1 MTTGTIL
8 HERSMTEK
16 PIFWPKVAYVP
27 GKTARPAD
35 GAFDAIRQTACAG
48 MAPPDLA
55 QSEAMRHGYAY
66 LEAGY
71 FWEAH
76 EVLEAVWM
84 ALPEGS
90 PERRFVQ
97 GVIQVANGR
106 LKLRMDWPKAAGRL
120 HMMAAAL
127 LEAGPVAP
135 NPAFQPQRAE
145 MALAELGEAIFLQY
159 NAN

>member
-1 MTTGTIL
+1 
-8 HERSMTEK
+8 MTEK
-16 PIFWPKVAYVP
+16 PIFWPAVAYVP
-27 GKTARPAD
+27 GKTARPAE
-35 GAFDAIRQTACAG
+35 GAFDTIRETALAG
-48 MAPPDLA
+48 MSPLDLA

-76 EVLEAVWM
+76 EVLEAVWI
-84 ALPEGS
+84 ALPQGS

-106 LKLRMDWPKAAGRL
+106 LKVRMDRPNAAKRL
-120 HMMAAAL
+120 HAMAAVL

-135 NPAFQPQRAE
+135 NPAFQLQRAE
-145 MALAELGEAIFLQY
+145 TALAELGEAINVQY
-159 NAN
+159 NAK